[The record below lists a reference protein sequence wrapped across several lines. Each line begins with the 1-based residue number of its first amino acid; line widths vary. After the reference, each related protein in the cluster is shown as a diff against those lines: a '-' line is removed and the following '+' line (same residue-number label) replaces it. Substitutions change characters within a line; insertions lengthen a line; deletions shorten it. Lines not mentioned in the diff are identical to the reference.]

1 VTTVDAAFALVLAAC
16 GAPSRP
22 DGWIDARIGA
32 VYTRLF
38 EAGFVHSVETWDT
51 TGRLV
56 GGLYGVSLG
65 GLFAGESMFHDA
77 RFGRDASKVAL
88 MRLVSQLCARADGT
102 ALLDV
107 QWVTPHLASLGAYE
121 IGRDEYLARLS
132 AALERPDTVWP
143 LAAQSRRG
151 WSADSAR
158 RSLQIIP

>member
-1 VTTVDAAFALVLAAC
+1 
-16 GAPSRP
+16 
-22 DGWIDARIGA
+22 

-38 EAGFVHSVETWDT
+38 EAGFVHSVETWDAS
-51 TGRLV
+51 GRLV

-65 GLFAGESMFHDA
+65 GLFAGESMFHDE

-88 MRLVSQLCARADGT
+88 LRLASQLCVRDDGP

-121 IGRDEYLARLS
+121 ISRDDYLARLS
-132 AALERPDTVWP
+132 EALDRDDTVWP

-151 WSADSAR
+151 WTARVADG
-158 RSLQIIP
+158 